1 MHEQKIHDYR
11 QRGSV
16 SARRA
21 PMSSESDED
30 WQGQP
35 ADKEAEKQERIKA
48 KNRRAQKRYRE
59 KKLHETDQY
68 KLQASMHNT
77 PLQC

>member
-1 MHEQKIHDYR
+1 
-11 QRGSV
+11 
-16 SARRA
+16 
-21 PMSSESDED
+21 MSSESDED

-68 KLQASMHNT
+68 KLQASMHHT
-77 PLQC
+77 SLQCKQWVTLLASAPSPMYIWQD